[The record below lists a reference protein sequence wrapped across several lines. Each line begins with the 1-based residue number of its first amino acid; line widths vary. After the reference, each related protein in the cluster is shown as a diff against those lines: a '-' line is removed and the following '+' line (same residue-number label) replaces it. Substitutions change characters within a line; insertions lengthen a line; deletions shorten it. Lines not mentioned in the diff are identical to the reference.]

1 MRTLPW
7 RPVAGIP
14 AHSPCWVPLKI
25 TSTKTAL
32 GARLFVVAL
41 LGMMVLIAVG
51 CGSGDGKQGT
61 GTSLMFWTAEDNP
74 DRVKATQAIVDRF
87 QQQTNITV
95 KLVAISED
103 QLTSQVASASAA
115 GTLPDVLAAVSLGF
129 VHSLAADGIIDP
141 DAAAAVIN
149 TLGPETFSRR
159 GLSLVKVNG
168 KPVAVPSD
176 SWTQLL
182 VYRKDLFDQ
191 AGLAA
196 PTTFEAIRTAAAK
209 LTGGGVAGI
218 VAATKAGDSFTQQT
232 FEYLAVAN
240 NCQLV
245 DQAGTITLASK
256 PCVDTFSFYVDLIRT
271 ASVQGGQDATST
283 RAAYLAGKAAMI
295 IWSSFLLDELA
306 GLSSDARPTCPQCHR
321 DPSFLAD
328 HSGIVTAITG
338 PHGTQPSQ
346 FGEVTSFAITKD
358 ASKDAAKLVEF
369 MMNDGYL
376 DWLALAPEGKVPVR
390 TGTTDQ
396 PSKFT
401 DAWNHLKTGAEHSKP
416 LSELYPPDVLEEL
429 ATSTDTM
436 NRWGFPQGQGRLVG
450 AQLAELPIPKALAA
464 ALNGTLDP
472 AAAAEQAQADLEEI
486 AQTVN

>member
-1 MRTLPW
+1 MR
-7 RPVAGIP
+7 
-14 AHSPCWVPLKI
+14 
-25 TSTKTAL
+25 
-32 GARLFVVAL
+32 ARRFIVAL
-41 LGMMVLIAVG
+41 LAVILLTAVG
-51 CGSGDGKQGT
+51 CGGGGGKKDSRG
-61 GTSLMFWTAEDNP
+61 SLTFWTAEDNP
-74 DRVKATQAIVDRF
+74 DRVNATQAIVNRF
-87 QQQTNITV
+87 EQQTNITV
-95 KLVAISED
+95 KLVAIGED
-103 QLTSQVASASAA
+103 QLQSQIASASAA

-129 VHSLAADGIIDP
+129 AHSLAADGITDP

-159 GLSLVKVNG
+159 GLSLVQVNG

-182 VYRKDLFDQ
+182 VYRKDLFDR

-196 PTTFEAIRTAAAK
+196 PTTFQAIRAAAAK
-209 LTGGGVAGI
+209 LTGGGMAGI

-245 DQAGTITLASK
+245 DQAGTITLTSK
-256 PCVDTFSFYVDLIRT
+256 PCVDTFKFYVDLIRT
-271 ASVQGGQDATST
+271 GSVQGDQDATST

-306 GLSSDARPTCPQCHR
+306 GLSNDARPTCPQCR
-321 DPSFLAD
+321 ADPSFLAD

-346 FGEVTSFAITKD
+346 FGELTCFAITKD
-358 ASKDAAKLVEF
+358 ANKDAAKLVEF

-376 DWLALAPEGKVPVR
+376 DWLALAPEGKVPAR
-390 TGTTDQ
+390 TGTRAQ
-396 PSKFT
+396 PTKFT
-401 DAWNHLKTGAEHSKP
+401 DAWKHLQTGVENRKP
-416 LSELYPPDVLEEL
+416 LSELYPPGVLKVL

-464 ALNGTLDP
+464 ALNGTLSP

-486 AQTVN
+486 AQTIT